1 MKFKKFFAA
10 VLAGAVALSSFS
22 LSASAASS
30 DTGGGATANTT
41 NEPVKIEL
49 ATSIS
54 TGAALEE
61 DAGGSAGSNIDVP
74 TTGVD
79 GLAIKKVVVEFDAD
93 KITADYFNGIIGA
106 NKTGDDWYQSDQLA
120 YPENNTW
127 SWDCADGI
135 VGNIQVQFWWI
146 NKVQD
151 DTNTPGTVAIKSV
164 TMYDEN
170 DNVLAIA
177 APKAA
182 TETPDPGDDVS
193 IEILFDKSKDITFN
207 VVDASGWGNPDFTKA
222 AQAEFLPV
230 IDGITTGTTT
240 YGDLK
245 TKTVKLTG
253 VDFSGFTFPEGITA
267 ADVSVSLCANWG
279 SSWTWN
285 SGSASGWD
293 LSTIENVADDD
304 VVQKL
309 GYQLTINGDKGGIND
324 MDIDD
329 TIKLTLKS
337 SGEEPG
343 GETPTIPEGTK
354 LVAEANQWS
363 SGALQTNVA
372 ATVPGITNW
381 TTTAAEADEILGGKA
396 ITFKLP
402 INGAISNGSTF
413 DLSKI
418 SVSAFMQTNATPG
431 MWISKNATKGEDGV
445 YTMVIDNYAESLK
458 ATSGEVNIGVQISIS
473 EADAAGAESVDI
485 YVGALTVEV
494 AGGSTEEP
502 GDTTSKVLWEGT
514 QDFGE
519 WANSVEIANSK
530 LGELNAGDKIVIS
543 FTPSE
548 GAQLSLKYN
557 DTNWPGLPD
566 FGDAE
571 WHSVDVTTSPYTYT
585 LTANDITALGTFSLI
600 VSGQKAVAT
609 KVELVSA
616 GGSGTTTPGGDNP
629 GGGNPGT
636 PNIPSRPS
644 TPSTSEPEETVKFE
658 DGKNQ
663 TGAVVEA
670 PKDAFEADVTFNAAP
685 VAEETKDDKFTF
697 ELNFTDKD
705 GNKVQPKSEVTV
717 KIPVPAALSGKTVY
731 VYHIEENGTYTE
743 ISCKIEDGMVVFS
756 AKSFSKY
763 VITSQKLNANGE
775 PVAEQPGTSDPGTSN
790 PGSTNEPNANTGA
803 GGAAAVLGITAIAA
817 GAMIVS
823 KKRK

>member
-1 MKFKKFFAA
+1 MIKLTSTKTEGGNSWDGAYSGDLSGTSLTLNGSSVSSSTPDTNNELSFAYA
-10 VLAGAVALSSFS
+10 VGSTNLTDGDFEIGDELNVSV
-22 LSASAASS
+22 
-30 DTGGGATANTT
+30 TGLTITVTKSGVDD
-41 NEPVKIEL
+41 PVKILDNEDVTWTQTKNDGWWAGDKTITIP
-49 ATSIS
+49 ATHAFSTISDFKDNGSIQAS
-54 TGAALEE
+54 WT
-61 DAGGSAGSNIDVP
+61 DISV
-74 TTGVD
+74 TTGSD
-79 GLAIKKVVVEFDAD
+79 VEV
-93 KITADYFNGIIGA
+93 
-106 NKTGDDWYQSDQLA
+106 
-120 YPENNTW
+120 PE
-127 SWDCADGI
+127 
-135 VGNIQVQFWWI
+135 
-146 NKVQD
+146 
-151 DTNTPGTVAIKSV
+151 
-164 TMYDEN
+164 YE
-170 DNVLAIA
+170 IA
-177 APKAA
+177 
-182 TETPDPGDDVS
+182 
-193 IEILFDKSKDITFN
+193 FDKSKDIELGL
-207 VVDASGWGNPDFTKA
+207 VDASTWGNPNVTKA
-222 AQAEFLPV
+222 AQKNVPVTVAEL
-230 IDGITTGTTT
+230 DGKT

-245 TKTVKLTG
+245 GAKFTLAG
-253 VDFSGFTFPEGITA
+253 VDYSGYNLPDGITA
-267 ADVSVSLCANWG
+267 ANISTSIYIKWGTDASKWSSNGSPWTIGSLDSVSDTDPIAE
-279 SSWTWN
+279 
-285 SGSASGWD
+285 
-293 LSTIENVADDD
+293 I
-304 VVQKL
+304 
-309 GYQLTINGDKGGIND
+309 GYQININGDVGGIND

-363 SGALQTNVA
+363 SGALQANVA

-431 MWISKNATKGEDGV
+431 MWISKDATKGEDGV

-473 EADAAGAESVDI
+473 ETDAAGAESVDI

-502 GDTTSKVLWEGT
+502 GETTSKVLWEGT

-571 WHSVDVTTSPYTYT
+571 WHCVDVTTSPYTYT

-600 VSGQKAVAT
+600 VSGQKVVAT

-629 GGGNPGT
+629 GGDNPGT

-790 PGSTNEPNANTGA
+790 PGSTNEPNANTGV